1 MADRRGQRQRP
12 MFTKNYS
19 SSSSTKSHKPSNPN
33 STTRIAHANKSATV
47 NSGNKDNIDERQ
59 DIPNLVGTCPF
70 MCPVE
75 ERARRERLRDLAVFE
90 RLHGNPAKTSSTLA
104 VKKFCRT
111 ISTNNVQA
119 SDVRPVSVLED
130 TLNYVLNLLKSD
142 CRFEVV
148 HDFIFDRTRSI
159 RQDLTMQNV
168 TNDQVIHM
176 YERMVKF
183 HILSHHKLPKYG
195 SPDTASICHLNME
208 QLTKALTSLF
218 SLYEANRAPDSIY
231 KDESE
236 FHSYYVLLHL
246 CSDNQSES
254 LSLWFRRVPFVIMKS
269 KEMCFARRILR
280 LFRLGNYKQLIYTTE
295 AEASYLQYCIIEP
308 YISEIRAL
316 ALSCVNYGGYKLQP
330 YPLAHL
336 SNLLMMQES
345 DLESLC
351 VDCGL
356 QTSSDGIGKVLLS
369 TKLTSMCNPKRGYRK
384 YCELVSERLERL
396 AAEVSEL

>member
-1 MADRRGQRQRP
+1 MADRRGQRQRH
-12 MFTKNYS
+12 MITRNNS
-19 SSSSTKSHKPSNPN
+19 SSSSSFKSHRPSNPN
-33 STTRIAHANKSATV
+33 TNAKITRTNKFATV
-47 NSGNKDNIDERQ
+47 NPDNNDNIDDPQ

-119 SDVRPVSVLED
+119 SDVRPVTVLED
-130 TLNYVLNLLKSD
+130 TLNYLLNLLKSD
-142 CRFEVV
+142 CHFEVV

-168 TNDQVIHM
+168 TSDQAIHM

-183 HILSHHKLPKYG
+183 HIISHHRLPNCG
-195 SPDTASICHLNME
+195 SPNQIELHILFIRMKQNSIHIMC
-208 QLTKALTSLF
+208 F
-218 SLYEANRAPDSIY
+218 SISVP
-231 KDESE
+231 
-236 FHSYYVLLHL
+236 
-246 CSDNQSES
+246 DNQGES
-254 LSLWFRRVPFVIMKS
+254 LSQWFRRVPFVIMKS

-280 LFRLGNYKQLIYTTE
+280 YFRLGNYKQFIYTTE

-308 YISEIRAL
+308 YISEVRAL
-316 ALSCVNYGGYKLQP
+316 ALYCVNYGGYKLQP
-330 YPLAHL
+330 YPLTHL

-351 VDCGL
+351 IDCGL
-356 QTSSDGIGKVLLS
+356 QTSTDGIGKVLLS
-369 TKLTSMCNPKRGYRK
+369 TKLTDTCNPKRGYHK
-384 YCELVSERLERL
+384 YYELVSERLERL
-396 AAEVSEL
+396 SAELSEL

>member
-1 MADRRGQRQRP
+1 MEILL
-12 MFTKNYS
+12 K
-19 SSSSTKSHKPSNPN
+19 
-33 STTRIAHANKSATV
+33 
-47 NSGNKDNIDERQ
+47 
-59 DIPNLVGTCPF
+59 
-70 MCPVE
+70 
-75 ERARRERLRDLAVFE
+75 
-90 RLHGNPAKTSSTLA
+90 LHPLSPLKRTL
-104 VKKFCRT
+104 
-111 ISTNNVQA
+111 STNNVQA
-119 SDVRPVSVLED
+119 SDVRPVSVLEE

-148 HDFIFDRTRSI
+148 HDFIFDRTRSV

-168 TNDQVIHM
+168 TNDQAIRM

-183 HILSHHKLPKYG
+183 HILSHHKLPKCG
-195 SPDTASICHLNME
+195 SPDIASIRHLNME

-218 SLYEANRAPDSIY
+218 NLYEANRAPHSIY
-231 KDESE
+231 KDEAE

-246 CSDNQSES
+246 CSDNQGES
-254 LSLWFRRVPFVIMKS
+254 LSLWFRHVPFVIMKS

-280 LFRLGNYKQLIYTTE
+280 FFRLGNYKQLIYTTE
-295 AEASYLQYCIIEP
+295 AEASYLQYCIIER

-330 YPLAHL
+330 YPLTHL

-369 TKLTSMCNPKRGYRK
+369 TKLTSSCNPKRGYQK